1 MPDKFMRE
9 IEEIIERVERDGSG
23 KESES
28 SSVSATNISKL
39 KRIAPGFFSLARFGS
54 ISPSK
59 VMLAGIF
66 LLLLAV
72 VVSPFIHGTVTLLV
86 WAGLL
91 LFVIAYGLFFMRPSG
106 IHYEKRWRGQIVEDR
121 HFNSLWQTIKRRFR
135 I

>member
-23 KESES
+23 KELDSN
-28 SSVSATNISKL
+28 SVSAGNGSRL
-39 KRIAPGFFSLARFGS
+39 NRITPRIFSLARFGS

-59 VMLAGIF
+59 VMLAGIS

-72 VVSPFIHGTVTLLV
+72 VVSPFIHGTVSLLV

-121 HFNSLWQTIKRRFR
+121 HFNSFWQTIKRRFR